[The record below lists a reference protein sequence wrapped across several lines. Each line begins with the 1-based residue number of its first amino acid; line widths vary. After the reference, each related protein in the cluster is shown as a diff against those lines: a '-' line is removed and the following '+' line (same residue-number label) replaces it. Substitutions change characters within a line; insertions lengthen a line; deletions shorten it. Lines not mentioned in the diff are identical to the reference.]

1 MKQFLLLLSVL
12 FLGFSMSAQIAS
24 GTKLS
29 GNIVAKDLKGK
40 DVDIYADLAAGKT
53 VVIDVFATWCGPCWS
68 FHENGVLKE
77 LNSLLGPG
85 GTDQIRIYAIEGDER
100 TPEDLIYAEASGGT
114 AATTSLGD
122 WTAGV
127 EYSIIN
133 SSSFNTLLNIAFFP
147 TLYVI
152 RPDKTVLEMGNFR
165 YNPVVWQKALVPT
178 AEKDLVFTSSIGDKS
193 FCASGIFNSKPTVIN
208 LGTTAISTI
217 ETDLSINGQSTP
229 TITNK
234 ALGVFQSGELS
245 FGTKT
250 FTATTEVKVTIV
262 SVDSKVDE
270 PDDLSE
276 IVGNFYKPVV
286 ESKKM
291 TVKFTTDYYPA
302 ETSWKLTDNK
312 SRTLASATYKEGPDQ
327 FGGGGDDANTEH
339 VYEVSIDN
347 TTDVNCLIITLTDA
361 YGDGMTAFN
370 NTVPTPGVEF
380 YNEKGELIKPKLS
393 TEYNFQSANP
403 GTDASSTKSYAAFSL
418 NTSLEDASFVE
429 NLNVY
434 PNPVADIL
442 NIDMKI
448 KAGTE
453 YEVFVTNTMGAPVTT
468 ITQNTNFINVANLA
482 AGMYFLNVKTNEG
495 IFAHKF
501 TKI

>member
-1 MKQFLLLLSVL
+1 MKSSFLYLLLVMVLSAL
-12 FLGFSMSAQIAS
+12 ACTEDDQYPSSFYNCFLYFQDS
-24 GTKLS
+24 
-29 GNIVAKDLKGK
+29 
-40 DVDIYADLAAGKT
+40 
-53 VVIDVFATWCGPCWS
+53 
-68 FHENGVLKE
+68 
-77 LNSLLGPG
+77 SL
-85 GTDQIRIYAIEGDER
+85 
-100 TPEDLIYAEASGGT
+100 
-114 AATTSLGD
+114 
-122 WTAGV
+122 V
-127 EYSIIN
+127 N
-133 SSSFNTLLNIAFFP
+133 SSSSKYQQLLDEIKSSGVPGIQMSIQN
-147 TLYVI
+147 
-152 RPDKTVLEMGNFR
+152 KTDGM
-165 YNPVVWQKALVPT
+165 W
-178 AEKDLVFTSSIGDKS
+178 
-193 FCASGIFNSKPTVIN
+193 
-208 LGTTAISTI
+208 LGTSGKVDLKTS
-217 ETDLSINGQSTP
+217 TDLNSCNHTRVGST
-229 TITNK
+229 
-234 ALGVFQSGELS
+234 V
-245 FGTKT
+245 KT